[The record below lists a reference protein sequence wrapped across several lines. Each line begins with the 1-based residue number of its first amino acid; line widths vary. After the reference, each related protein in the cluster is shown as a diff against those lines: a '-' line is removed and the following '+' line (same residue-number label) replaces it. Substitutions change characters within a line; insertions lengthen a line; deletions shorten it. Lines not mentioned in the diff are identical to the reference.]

1 MPRRPR
7 QPVVQPPPPE
17 RRQLRTRGAGGLRV
31 AVVHPAPAGEG
42 YASLAVHVLVALA
55 EAGGAEA
62 EPVFQPARPGERP
75 RGELSGL
82 PLGEFDLLAV
92 SAAFEEQWPVL
103 PHLLSQAGLP
113 ARAAARDERHPIV
126 LLGGVGARLNP
137 RPVLPFVDLL
147 APGDAEAVLPPLLA
161 RLEAGRGSSRTALLE
176 SLRGLDGLGVQ
187 PFSAPVPARFSSPA
201 RPVVEH
207 LPRGRSLLAG
217 MRLVETGRGCPAGCR
232 FCALG
237 FSRRPPM
244 FFPAQAILEVVRE
257 AGPGRVGLVGAS
269 LGRHPGLGEL
279 LEGLAAVGV
288 DLSPASLD
296 PGVLAGP
303 DGARLSAAL
312 ARGGQ
317 RTLTLAPEAGSER
330 LRRVLHKAYSDQ
342 ELEAAVRR
350 LGEAGVIH
358 LKLYLMF
365 GLPTETDDDLEAA
378 AAMVIRARGWLD
390 AAHRGRGGT
399 GRVSVSLNPFVP
411 KPHTP
416 FAREP
421 MPTAGELRRRR
432 ARLLARV
439 GHAGGVQVGG
449 MSVRRAILQAVL
461 TRADEAVAGLL
472 EACQGR
478 WPPPA
483 GLLAERA
490 AELAARV
497 HAPWP
502 DGLAAPWEVVA
513 CGVAPA
519 FLAAE
524 RARALE
530 ALPGLACP
538 GVGACRACGACGA
551 CGAAD
556 QGEASAP

>member
-1 MPRRPR
+1 
-7 QPVVQPPPPE
+7 
-17 RRQLRTRGAGGLRV
+17 V

-42 YASLAVHVLVALA
+42 LASLAVHALVALA
-55 EAGGAEA
+55 EQAGAEA
-62 EPVFQPARPGERP
+62 EPVFLPVRPGERP
-75 RGELSGL
+75 RGLLSGL

-103 PHLLSQAGLP
+103 PHLLARAGLP
-113 ARAAARDERHPIV
+113 ARAAARDEGQPIV
-126 LLGGVGARLNP
+126 LLGGVAARLNP

-147 APGDAEAVLPPLLA
+147 APGDAEAVLPSLLA
-161 RLEAGRGSSRTALLE
+161 RLESGRGSSRAALLD
-176 SLRGLDGLGVQ
+176 SLRDLGGLGVQ
-187 PFSAPVPARFSSPA
+187 PFAAPVQARFSSPP

-207 LPRGRSLLAG
+207 LARGRSLLPG

-244 FFPAQAILEVVRE
+244 FFAPAAILEAVRA
-257 AGPGRVGLVGAS
+257 AGGGRVGLVGAS

-279 LEGLAAVGV
+279 LEGLAAEGA

-296 PGVLAGP
+296 PAVLAGP
-303 DGARLSAAL
+303 DGERLAAAL
-312 ARGGQ
+312 ARGAQ
-317 RTLTLAPEAGSER
+317 RTVTLAPEAGSER
-330 LRRVLHKAYSDQ
+330 LRRVLGKAYTDQ

-365 GLPTETDDDLEAA
+365 GLPTEVDEDLDAA
-378 AAMVIRARGWLD
+378 AALVGRVRGWLD
-390 AAHRGRGGT
+390 AAHHGRGGT

-421 MPTAGELRRRR
+421 MPAADELRRRR
-432 ARLLARV
+432 ARLLASLGR
-439 GHAGGVQVGG
+439 AGGVQVGG
-449 MSVRRAILQAVL
+449 LGIRRAVLQAGL
-461 TRADEAVAGLL
+461 TRADEGVAGLL

-483 GLLAERA
+483 GLLAGPGEVLLARA
-490 AELAARV
+490 

-502 DGLAAPWEVVA
+502 EGLPAPWEVVA

-530 ALPGLACP
+530 GRPGPSCP
-538 GVGACRACGACGA
+538 GGDACRACGACGT
-551 CGAAD
+551 GAE
-556 QGEASAP
+556 GVP

>member
-1 MPRRPR
+1 
-7 QPVVQPPPPE
+7 
-17 RRQLRTRGAGGLRV
+17 V

-42 YASLAVHVLVALA
+42 FASLAVHALVALA

-103 PHLLSQAGLP
+103 PHLLAQAGLP

-126 LLGGVGARLNP
+126 LLGGVAARLNP

-161 RLEAGRGSSRTALLE
+161 RLEAARGSSRDELLDA
-176 SLRGLDGLGVQ
+176 LRGLDGLGVQ
-187 PFSAPVPARFSSPA
+187 PFTTPVPARFASPA

-207 LPRGRSLLAG
+207 LARGRSLLAG
-217 MRLVETGRGCPAGCR
+217 MRLIETGRGCPAGCR

-244 FFPAQAILEVVRE
+244 FFPPQAILEAVRE

-279 LEGLAAVGV
+279 LEGLEAVGV

-296 PGVLAGP
+296 PAVLAGP
-303 DGARLSAAL
+303 DGARLCAAL
-312 ARGGQ
+312 LRGAQ
-317 RTLTLAPEAGSER
+317 RTLTLAPEAGTER
-330 LRRVLHKAYSDQ
+330 LRRVLHKAYTDQ

-365 GLPTETDDDLEAA
+365 GLPTETDADLDAA
-378 AAMVIRARGWLD
+378 AALVGRVRGWLD
-390 AAHRGRGGT
+390 AAHHGRGGT

-421 MPTAGELRRRR
+421 MPAPDELRRRR
-432 ARLLARV
+432 ARLLALLGRQ
-439 GHAGGVQVGG
+439 GGVQVGG
-449 MSVRRAILQAVL
+449 LGVRRAILQAGL
-461 TRADEAVAGLL
+461 TRADESVAGLL

-483 GLLAERA
+483 GLLAEHA
-490 AELAARV
+490 AELTARV

-502 DGLAAPWEVVA
+502 DGLPAPWEVVA

-524 RARALE
+524 RARAMDGQ
-530 ALPGLACP
+530 PGLGCP
-538 GVGACRACGACGA
+538 GVGTCRACGACG
-551 CGAAD
+551 GA
-556 QGEASAP
+556 GAP